1 MEDTSAAESCCCTV
15 HSSAISSTPSLS
27 GSSCAAWDA
36 DMAALKAGI
45 QIKRFSVKKRVK
57 FVAAKF
63 FSRVWCLTGGV
74 LTVIILNNTDNS
86 VSSFSV
92 STELGSVTLKINN
105 QQRVSLSV
113 PGHTQVS
120 R

>member
-1 MEDTSAAESCCCTV
+1 
-15 HSSAISSTPSLS
+15 
-27 GSSCAAWDA
+27 
-36 DMAALKAGI
+36 
-45 QIKRFSVKKRVK
+45 
-57 FVAAKF
+57 
-63 FSRVWCLTGGV
+63 
-74 LTVIILNNTDNS
+74 